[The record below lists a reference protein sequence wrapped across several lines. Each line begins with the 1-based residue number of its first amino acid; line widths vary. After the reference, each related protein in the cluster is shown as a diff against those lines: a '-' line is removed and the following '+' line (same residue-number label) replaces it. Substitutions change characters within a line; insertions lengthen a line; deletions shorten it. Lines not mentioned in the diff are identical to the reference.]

1 MEVMDGIVNIH
12 APLGL
17 MDVYVKLNVLDM
29 PQNAI
34 MLLAV

>member
-1 MEVMDGIVNIH
+1 MEVMDGIVNLH
-12 APLGL
+12 APLGF
-17 MDVYVKLNVLDM
+17 MDVYVKFNVLAM